1 MNKAEL
7 VELVQK
13 SLGKETSRA
22 ESERATIAVVEAIK
36 SGLKKDKFVQLI
48 GFGSFKVTE
57 RKARMGVNPKT
68 REKMKIKKSKTVKFT
83 PGKEFKGKL

>member
-7 VELVQK
+7 VEFVQK
-13 SLGKETSRA
+13 TLGKETSRA
-22 ESERATIAVVEAIK
+22 ESERAVIAVVDGIK

-83 PGKEFKGKL
+83 PGKEFKSKI